1 MNGAPLSKVRK
12 TGRGFSVNKKGL
24 LEEINTLLQEDKKK
38 EIEEAVKKTVREY
51 GETLKLL
58 GRE

>member
-1 MNGAPLSKVRK
+1 MNEAPLSKVRK
-12 TGRGFSVNKKGL
+12 TGRGFGVNKKGL

-38 EIEEAVKKTVREY
+38 EIEEAVEKTVREY
-51 GETLKLL
+51 SETLKLL